1 MMMVSSTF
9 PKLRTIVW
17 SAAIV
22 SLFLA
27 GCDGCDRDPKPN
39 PDNNPTIDTANQ
51 VVSVGGA
58 LFSIPSPIQTSM
70 LIKETGAK
78 YNNSMLNS
86 AKNAEKYT
94 TKYKKA
100 LNVGIYG
107 ADVGYVT
114 LYDNGQDGLGYMKSI
129 RKLSDELGILGAFDE
144 KTMNRFQNN
153 LGKKDS
159 MLSMVGDAYRASDA
173 FLKDND
179 KKDIGVLI
187 LAGGWIETLYFTTTI
202 AQNSNNPK
210 VMERLGEQKYTLDN
224 LIKALNP
231 YGRQEEVKVLLEQ
244 LYELAYD
251 FDAVAVEYKYVKP
264 TTDEANKITTINSTS
279 KVTITKEHLKSISDK
294 IAAIRN
300 SIVGE
305 AAAS

>member
-1 MMMVSSTF
+1 MMVSSTLTR
-9 PKLRTIVW
+9 LRNLVW

-39 PDNNPTIDTANQ
+39 PDGPTPPDTANQ

-58 LFSIPSPIQTSM
+58 LFSIPSPVQTSM

-78 YNNSMLNS
+78 YNNGMLNS

-100 LNVGIYG
+100 LNVGVYG

-114 LYDNGQDGLGYMKSI
+114 LYDNSQDALGYMKSV
-129 RKLSDELGILGAFDE
+129 RKLSDELGILGAFDA
-144 KTMNRFQNN
+144 TTIDRFQSN

-159 MLSMVGDAYRASDA
+159 MLAMVGNAYRASDA
-173 FLKDND
+173 FLKDKDKND
-179 KKDIGVLI
+179 VGVLI

-202 AQNSNNPK
+202 AQSSSNPR

-231 YGRQEEVKVLLEQ
+231 YRGQEEIAGLLDQ

-300 SIVGE
+300 TIIG
-305 AAAS
+305 

>member
-1 MMMVSSTF
+1 MMVTSTF

-17 SAAIV
+17 SAAIA

-39 PDNNPTIDTANQ
+39 PDGPVKPDTLNQ

-58 LFSIPSPIQTSM
+58 LFSIPSPVQTSM

-78 YNNSMLNS
+78 YNNGMLNT

-100 LNVGIYG
+100 LNVGVYG

-114 LYDNGQDGLGYMKSI
+114 LYDNSQDALGYMKAV

-144 KTMNRFQNN
+144 KTVNRFQEN

-159 MLSMVGDAYRASDA
+159 MLAMVGDAYRASDA

-179 KKDIGVLI
+179 RKDIGVLI

-202 AQNSNNPK
+202 AQSSNNPR

-231 YGRQEEVKVLLEQ
+231 YRGQEEVAALLDQ

-279 KVTITKEHLKSISDK
+279 KVTITKEHLKAIADK

-300 SIVGE
+300 SIVG
-305 AAAS
+305 

>member
-1 MMMVSSTF
+1 MNFTSTL
-9 PKLRTIVW
+9 PKLRTFFF
-17 SAAIV
+17 SATVV
-22 SLFLA
+22 SLFLS

-39 PDNNPTIDTANQ
+39 PDKPGIDSTANQ

-58 LFSIPSPIQTSM
+58 LFSIPSPVQTAM

-78 YNNSMLNS
+78 YNSGMLNS
-86 AKNAEKYT
+86 SKNAEKYT
-94 TKYKKA
+94 TKYSKA
-100 LNVGIYG
+100 LNVGVYG

-114 LYDNGQDGLGYMKSI
+114 LYDNSQDALGYLKSI
-129 RKLSDELGILGAFDE
+129 RKLSDELGILGAFDAQ
-144 KTMNRFQNN
+144 TVSRFEAN

-159 MLSMVGDAYRASDA
+159 MLAMVGDAYRASDG

-202 AQNSNNPK
+202 ALNSNNPK
-210 VMERLGEQKYTLDN
+210 IMERLGEQKYTLDN

-231 YGRQEEVKVLLEQ
+231 YRGQEEVKNLLDQ

-251 FDAVAVEYKYVKP
+251 FDAVAVEYKYEKP
-264 TTDEANKITTINSTS
+264 VTDEANKITTFNSTS
-279 KVTITKEHLKSISDK
+279 KVTITKEHLKTIADK
-294 IAAIRN
+294 IAVIRN
-300 SIVGE
+300 GITGVSTP
-305 AAAS
+305 S

>member
-1 MMMVSSTF
+1 MVSSTL
-9 PKLRTIVW
+9 PRLRNLVW

-39 PDNNPTIDTANQ
+39 PDGPTPPDTANQ

-58 LFSIPSPIQTSM
+58 LFSIPSPVQTSM

-78 YNNSMLNS
+78 YNNGMLNS

-100 LNVGIYG
+100 LNVGVYG

-114 LYDNGQDGLGYMKSI
+114 LYDNSQDALGYMKSV
-129 RKLSDELGILGAFDE
+129 RKLSDELGILGAFDA
-144 KTMNRFQNN
+144 TTIDRFQSN

-159 MLSMVGDAYRASDA
+159 MLAMVGDAYRASDA
-173 FLKDND
+173 FLKDKDKND
-179 KKDIGVLI
+179 VGVLI

-202 AQNSNNPK
+202 AQSSSNPR

-231 YGRQEEVKVLLEQ
+231 YRGQEEIAGLLDQ

-251 FDAVAVEYKYVKP
+251 FDAIAVEYKYVKP

-279 KVTITKEHLKSISDK
+279 KVTITKEHLKAISDK

-300 SIVGE
+300 SIVG
-305 AAAS
+305 

>member
-1 MMMVSSTF
+1 MVSSTF

-17 SAAIV
+17 SVAIV

-39 PDNNPTIDTANQ
+39 PDVTTPTNDTANQ
-51 VVSVGGA
+51 VVSVGGS
-58 LFSIPSPIQTSM
+58 LFSIPSPVQTSM

-78 YNNSMLNS
+78 YNVGMLNS
-86 AKNAEKYT
+86 AKNSEKYT

-100 LNVGIYG
+100 LNVGVYG

-114 LYDNGQDGLGYMKSI
+114 IYDNSQDALGYLKSI

-144 KTMNRFQNN
+144 KTITRFQDN
-153 LGKKDS
+153 LGKRDS

-179 KKDIGVLI
+179 KKDLGVLI

-202 AQNSNNPK
+202 AQNSNNPR

-231 YGRQEEVKVLLEQ
+231 YRSQEEVKTLLDQ

-251 FDAVAVEYKYVKP
+251 FDAVAVEYKYEKP
-264 TTDEANKITTINSTS
+264 TTDESNKITTINSTS
-279 KVTITKEHLKSISDK
+279 KVTITKEHLKAISDK
-294 IAAIRN
+294 ITSIRN
-300 SIVGE
+300 TIVG
-305 AAAS
+305 

>member
-1 MMMVSSTF
+1 MMVSSTF

-17 SAAIV
+17 SAAIA

-27 GCDGCDRDPKPN
+27 GCDSCDRDPKPIN
-39 PDNNPTIDTANQ
+39 DTPTVDTANQ

-58 LFSIPSPIQTSM
+58 LFSIPSPVQTSM

-78 YNNSMLNS
+78 YNNGMLNS
-86 AKNAEKYT
+86 AKNLDKYI

-100 LNVGIYG
+100 LNVGVYG

-114 LYDNGQDGLGYMKSI
+114 IYDNSQDALGYLKSI

-144 KTMNRFQNN
+144 KTINRFQDN
-153 LGKKDS
+153 LGKRDS

-202 AQNSNNPK
+202 AQSSNNPK

-231 YGRQEEVKVLLEQ
+231 YRSQEEVKALLDQ

-279 KVTITKEHLKSISDK
+279 KVTITKEHLKAISDK
-294 IAAIRN
+294 IAGIRN
-300 SIVGE
+300 TIVG
-305 AAAS
+305 

>member
-1 MMMVSSTF
+1 MMVTSTF
-9 PKLRTIVW
+9 TKLRTLVW
-17 SAAIV
+17 SAALV

-27 GCDGCDRDPKPN
+27 GCDSCERDPKPN
-39 PDNNPTIDTANQ
+39 PDGPTPPDTANQ

-58 LFSIPSPIQTSM
+58 LFSIPSPMQTSM
-70 LIKETGAK
+70 LIQETGAK
-78 YNNSMLNS
+78 YNNGMLNT

-100 LNVGIYG
+100 LNVGVYG

-114 LYDNGQDGLGYMKSI
+114 LYDNSQDALGYMKAV
-129 RKLSDELGILGAFDE
+129 RKLSDELGILGAFDA
-144 KTMNRFQNN
+144 KTIDRFQNN

-159 MLSMVGDAYRASDA
+159 MLAMVGDAYSASDA

-202 AQNSNNPK
+202 AQSSNNPR
-210 VMERLGEQKYTLDN
+210 VLERLGEQKYTLDN

-231 YGRQEEVKVLLEQ
+231 YRGQEEVAALLDQ

-279 KVTITKEHLKSISDK
+279 KVTITKEHLKAIGDK

-300 SIVGE
+300 SIVG
-305 AAAS
+305 

>member
-1 MMMVSSTF
+1 MMVSSTF

-22 SLFLA
+22 SFFLA
-27 GCDGCDRDPKPN
+27 GCDGCDRDPKPT
-39 PDNNPTIDTANQ
+39 PDVPVPTNDTNNQ

-58 LFSIPSPIQTSM
+58 LFSIPSPVQTSM

-78 YNNSMLNS
+78 YNNGMLNS
-86 AKNAEKYT
+86 AKNSEKYT

-100 LNVGIYG
+100 LNVGVYG

-114 LYDNGQDGLGYMKSI
+114 IYDNSQDALGYLKSI

-144 KTMNRFQNN
+144 KTINRFQEN
-153 LGKKDS
+153 LGKRDS

-179 KKDIGVLI
+179 KRDLGVLI

-202 AQNSNNPK
+202 AQGSNNPR

-231 YGRQEEVKVLLEQ
+231 YRGQEEVKVLLDQ

-251 FDAVAVEYKYVKP
+251 FDAVSVEYTYVKP
-264 TTDEANKITTINSTS
+264 TTDEANKVTTINSSS
-279 KVTITKEHLKSISDK
+279 KVTITKEHLKAISDK

-300 SIVGE
+300 SIVG
-305 AAAS
+305 

>member
-1 MMMVSSTF
+1 MLVSSTF

-17 SAAIV
+17 SAVIV

-27 GCDGCDRDPKPN
+27 GCDGCDRDK
-39 PDNNPTIDTANQ
+39 NPTPDGPPPPDTANQ

-58 LFSIPSPIQTSM
+58 LFSIPSPVQTSM

-78 YNNSMLNS
+78 YNNAMLNT
-86 AKNAEKYT
+86 AKNLDKYT

-100 LNVGIYG
+100 LNVGVYG

-114 LYDNGQDGLGYMKSI
+114 IYDNSQDALGYLKSI

-144 KTMNRFQNN
+144 KTITRFQDN
-153 LGKKDS
+153 LGKRDS
-159 MLSMVGDAYRASDA
+159 MLNMVGDAYRASDA

-202 AQNSNNPK
+202 AQTSTNPK

-231 YGRQEEVKVLLEQ
+231 YRGQEEVKNLLDQ

-264 TTDEANKITTINSTS
+264 TTDEANKTTTINSTS
-279 KVTITKEHLKSISDK
+279 KVTITKEHLKAIGDK

-300 SIVGE
+300 TIVG
-305 AAAS
+305 